1 MERVRLSRGVFTLAP
16 ERRGARARKPQNST
30 TIWRRR
36 RRSATT
42 TANASPSS
50 ASASYSDEDLERII
64 RYNEEMQRK
73 MGWDKFDPFKYNPER
88 GLFFHEVAPSLLCG
102 TQPRS
107 PYEVAALQEEH
118 GVTHIVCLQ
127 QDQDAEHWG
136 VDLRSVI
143 REAEK
148 RGVSHA
154 RAAARDFDPHSLRK
168 VLPAAVRAI
177 DQGMTTSSSS
187 SPSRVYVHC
196 TAGLGRAPAA
206 CIAWLKWFGGL
217 DLQTA
222 AKQVTSIRP
231 CGPKTDAVRGATY
244 DLAHVPG
251 VTPAFESLPIHAFSD
266 ISAEERKVVQ
276 EKVRSW
282 GG

>member
-1 MERVRLSRGVFTLAP
+1 
-16 ERRGARARKPQNST
+16 
-30 TIWRRR
+30 
-36 RRSATT
+36 
-42 TANASPSS
+42 
-50 ASASYSDEDLERII
+50 
-64 RYNEEMQRK
+64 
-73 MGWDKFDPFKYNPER
+73 MGWDRYDPFRYSPER
-88 GLFFHEVAPSLLCG
+88 GIYLHEVAPSLLCG

-107 PYEVAALQEEH
+107 ADDVAALQGEH

-127 QDQDAEHWG
+127 QDADAEHWG

-143 REAEK
+143 REAER
-148 RGVSHA
+148 RGMSHA

-168 VLPAAVRAI
+168 TLPAAVRAI
-177 DQGMTTSSSS
+177 DEGLSSSTNNS
-187 SPSRVYVHC
+187 SNPSRVYVHC

-217 DLQTA
+217 DLQSA
-222 AKQVTSIRP
+222 ARQVTSIRP

-251 VTPAFESLPIHAFSD
+251 VTPAFESLPSHAFSD
-266 ISAEERKVVQ
+266 ISAEERRIVQ

-282 GG
+282 EGR